1 MSDEIIRSIVTIAVA
16 IVGVATLSVIVS
28 RNAQTPQ
35 VIQAAGNSFAGALA
49 AAVSPVTGGGGVSL
63 GMNPYNTL

>member
-1 MSDEIIRSIVTIAVA
+1 MNEVWSGVVTIAVA

-35 VIQAAGNSFAGALA
+35 VINAAGKSFAEAIG
-49 AAVSPVTGGGGVSL
+49 AAVSPVSGGFTLGVPVGGL
-63 GMNPYNTL
+63 Q